1 MTRLIKKIVQS
12 LDNIAVP
19 EMLEKDRLKKVPPHL
34 VVVESTGIG
43 AIRVSYPTVLSDCV
57 HSGTCIMYVHT
68 NVCTYMYVCIHIHVC
83 MLCVWYT
90 L

>member
-1 MTRLIKKIVQS
+1 MC
-12 LDNIAVP
+12 NIAVP
-19 EMLEKDRLKKVPPHL
+19 EMLEEDRLKKVPPHL
-34 VVVESTGIG
+34 VVVVVESTGIG

-68 NVCTYMYVCIHIHVC
+68 CMYVCYVC
-83 MLCVWYT
+83 GTHSKL